1 MCQDRPRL
9 VCVVLVNSDI
19 FTANYGVKQ
28 KKFTKP
34 ISESRA
40 SDLEESNK
48 AFDRAIR
55 GWLL

>member
-1 MCQDRPRL
+1 M
-9 VCVVLVNSDI
+9 NSDI
-19 FTANYGVKQ
+19 LTVNYGVKQ
-28 KKFTKP
+28 SQFTKP
-34 ISESRA
+34 TPEPHA